1 MLPSGPYTYIP
12 SSPANECRNFLV
24 QMITPYAL
32 NNIGYRY
39 YFVYMAL
46 CFAFTVTVY
55 FYYPETM
62 GMSLEKLEDFFQ
74 QDISVLKT
82 VGLSKKLA
90 RMPNT
95 GGPEELRAQL
105 EELGAKP

>member
-1 MLPSGPYTYIP
+1 
-12 SSPANECRNFLV
+12 
-24 QMITPYAL
+24 MITPFAL
-32 NNIGYRY
+32 NSIGYRY

-46 CFAFTVTVY
+46 CFAFTATVY
-55 FYYPETM
+55 FFYPETM
-62 GMSLEKLEDFFQ
+62 GMTLEKLEDFFQ

-82 VGLSKKLA
+82 VRLSKKLA

-105 EELGAKP
+105 EDLDKGT